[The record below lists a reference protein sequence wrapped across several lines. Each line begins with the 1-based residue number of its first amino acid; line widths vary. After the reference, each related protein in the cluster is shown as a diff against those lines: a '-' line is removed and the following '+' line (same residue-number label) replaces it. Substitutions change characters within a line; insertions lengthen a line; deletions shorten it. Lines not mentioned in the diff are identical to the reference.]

1 MQRENTHQVL
11 LIAGDYDVI
20 QKVVDALPGSRF
32 HLQSA
37 FNHREAHYALDH
49 GQFDAMVVDLAMV
62 DRYTG
67 VRTVDS
73 LIEKRS
79 KTPLIALTTNG
90 DTARIDSKLT
100 ENVTMT
106 PVEQK
111 TILNNVIKVIK
122 PKRASSPITIPK
134 SQLKSNS
141 DEVLSRRVEEI
152 ETLFSLSQSLTEV
165 LDLSEVLNRVVEA
178 ARRLTKAEEG
188 MILMPG
194 DRSDGETLYLRAKV
208 GIDVES
214 ARNFRIRTRD
224 TLAGEVYR
232 SGQPTLLGASSPLK
246 VKTEYFVNS
255 LLYVPILLQGEPI
268 GVLGVNNKNREDL
281 FDIHHQNL
289 LMNLSSFAAIAIE
302 NARIHQE
309 ILDHARELQTLVAA
323 SQVMNASLSLE
334 EVLPNICR
342 QLANVLNV
350 GYAEIY
356 QWDREHGLLGT
367 LARFYHAMWPL
378 GQGPLM
384 ELMRQPIL
392 RSSIDN
398 DRYRWL
404 SIDDPVISN
413 EKNYLEVVGAAAM
426 LAIPI
431 RTDKQVLGV
440 VRMFFIDAPE
450 QPPAVEAIQRV
461 RNVGMEV
468 MVNLL
473 NPTDQTRYAND
484 VFRLALRINQLVGSD
499 WCDFSVLVKG
509 GRSLS
514 IQSQIGN
521 GVWLNPENRP
531 SIDLNKHT
539 GLVEALRSRT
549 LVYKQPDDESPQ
561 PAVELLL
568 ERTHSR
574 GVLGV
579 PLVQRGKVQGLVL
592 FADTERS
599 RLFTSREIDLAR
611 TIVGQAAMALENANL
626 VTDLESSLSEL
637 RDTQDRLVQTARL
650 SAMGELAAVVA
661 HQINNP
667 LTTIIVDTELM
678 LLDEQEGSRNYKPLL
693 AIHRAGKR
701 AANVARR
708 LLAIARPTDPNA
720 QPEMIDVVDTVKG
733 ILSLMQTHIERGN
746 VRIIANLPEEP
757 LPPVLAVKGQLD
769 DIWLNLLM
777 NAYDALS
784 SLEDARIGI
793 EVYYVPERKSIHVV
807 VWDNGPGIPDEI
819 RAQIFSPFFTTKPVG
834 EGTGLGLHIC
844 REVVENVGGT
854 IDVESVP
861 GHHTSFVV
869 RLPVSTYDE

>member
-1 MQRENTHQVL
+1 MQGENVHHVL

-32 HLQSA
+32 QLQSA
-37 FNHREAHYALDH
+37 FNHREAHYALEH
-49 GQFDAMVVDLAMV
+49 GQFDALVVDMAMV
-62 DRYTG
+62 DRYSG
-67 VRTVDS
+67 VRTLDS

-79 KTPLIALTTNG
+79 RIPLVALTTNG
-90 DTARIDSKLT
+90 DTARLDART
-100 ENVTMT
+100 MENVLLT

-111 TILNNVIKVIK
+111 TILNNVIRVIK
-122 PKRASSPITIPK
+122 PKRASSPLTMPQP
-134 SQLKSNS
+134 QLKGGS
-141 DEVLSRRVEEI
+141 DEKLAQRMAEI
-152 ETLFSLSQSLTEV
+152 DTLFALAQSLTEV

-178 ARRLTKAEEG
+178 ARSLTNAEEG
-188 MILMPG
+188 MILLPG
-194 DRSDGETLYLRAKV
+194 DRGDGETLYLRAKV
-208 GIDVES
+208 GIDVNT
-214 ARNFRIRTRD
+214 ARNFRIKTAD

-232 SGQPTLLGASSPLK
+232 TGQPTLLGASNPLK

-268 GVLGVNNKNREDL
+268 GVLGVNNKNREDV
-281 FDIHHQNL
+281 FDIHQQSL
-289 LMNLSSFAAIAIE
+289 LMNLASFAAIAIE

-356 QWDREHGLLGT
+356 QWQRDLDHLGT
-367 LARFYHAMWPL
+367 VARFYHAMWPL
-378 GQGPLM
+378 GQGPTLD
-384 ELMRQPIL
+384 LVRQPIL
-392 RSSIDN
+392 RSAIDN

-404 SIDDPVISN
+404 NIDDPVMSN
-413 EKNYLEVVGAAAM
+413 EKAYLEQVGAAAM
-426 LAIPI
+426 LVIPI

-440 VRMFFIDAPE
+440 VRAFFIKALD
-450 QPPAVEAIQRV
+450 QPPAVESIQRV

-473 NPTDQTRYAND
+473 NPADQTHYAND
-484 VFRLALRINQLVGSD
+484 IFRLALRINQLVASD

-509 GRSLS
+509 GRALS

-521 GVWLNPENRP
+521 GVWLAPQTRP
-531 SIDLNKHT
+531 YIDLDKQRELAEVLKARN
-539 GLVEALRSRT
+539 LVH
-549 LVYKQPDDESPQ
+549 KPPDDAAS
-561 PAVELLL
+561 PAVNLLL

-574 GVLGV
+574 AVLGV

-599 RLFTSREIDLAR
+599 RQFTSREIDLAR

-626 VTDLESSLSEL
+626 VTDLEQSLSEL
-637 RDTQDRLVQTARL
+637 RETQDRLVQTARL

-678 LLDEQEGSRNYKPLL
+678 LLDEQEGTRNYKPLL

-733 ILSLMQTHIERGN
+733 ILSLMQAHIERGN
-746 VRIIANLPEEP
+746 VRIIPNLPDEP
-757 LPPVLAVKGQLD
+757 LPPVMAVKGQLD

-784 SLEDARIGI
+784 NQEDARIGI
-793 EVYYVPERKSIHVV
+793 EVYYVSERRSIHVV
-807 VWDNGPGIPDEI
+807 VWDNGPGIPEDI
-819 RAQIFSPFFTTKPVG
+819 RANIFSPFFTTKPVG

-861 GHHTSFVV
+861 GHHTSFIV
-869 RLPVSTYDE
+869 RLPVSAYDD